1 MVIISTVAYPTTGT
15 KEMAK
20 RFLKAPPVPDY
31 MTRKG
36 PYISANTTDGIFII
50 SVYELEKSKVAEGM
64 ESLGKYMAIF
74 FEVPGFKYEI
84 KPFFDIAE
92 ALKTIGME

>member
-1 MVIISTVAYPTTGT
+1 MVIITTVTYPTAST

-36 PYISANTTDGIFII
+36 PYISTNITDGIFII
-50 SVYELEKSKVAEGM
+50 SVYELEKAKVAEGM
-64 ESLGKYMAIF
+64 EYLGAYMSIF
-74 FEVPGFKYEI
+74 FEVPDFKHEI
-84 KPFFDIAE
+84 KPFFDVAE
-92 ALKTIGME
+92 AMKTIGMG